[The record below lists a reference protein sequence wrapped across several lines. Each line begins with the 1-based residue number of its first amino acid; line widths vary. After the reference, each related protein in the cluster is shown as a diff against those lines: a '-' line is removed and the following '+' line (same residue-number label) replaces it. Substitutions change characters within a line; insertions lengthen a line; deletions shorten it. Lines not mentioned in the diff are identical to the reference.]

1 MTSVSGVPSRTVRLV
16 DASGSIEGSFA
27 TIASAIASA
36 EGGDSILI
44 HPGLYCEETLVIDKP
59 LEICGDCAGDLSKVS
74 NGGSRHTAGHGWRRR
89 AHVLAGLVSLLV
101 FVLCV
106 C

>member
-74 NGGSRHTAGHGWRRR
+74 
-89 AHVLAGLVSLLV
+89 
-101 FVLCV
+101 
-106 C
+106 